1 MSRLLIYNQ
10 KSCLNAISFLFFPF
24 TLHFSQSIAHLELQ
38 GLRKC
43 LYFTNTSVSDPHRS
57 LFVWTSLHSLPSILL
72 RLFVRYDAS
81 RGERVR
87 DGGSLSPRRIH
98 DESSVLASGIPR
110 LQTHRET
117 SARYARTR
125 FSSRAVGATNNSY
138 AWCPCK
144 FPTDVTEACNH
155 PTMWTNWRLCVA
167 RRYSVTPPLND

>member
-117 SARYARTR
+117 SSETRSIRTYS
-125 FSSRAVGATNNSY
+125 FFIASG
-138 AWCPCK
+138 
-144 FPTDVTEACNH
+144 
-155 PTMWTNWRLCVA
+155 
-167 RRYSVTPPLND
+167 RRYKQFIRLMSMQISHWCYRSLQSSDNVN